1 MIVRVATRQTRDCT
15 PDSARTREIAPAF
28 GTAIE
33 KTLPANFSRQ
43 WKAMTAFF
51 VADLKVAASLPP
63 LDAMRQNPAPAGA
76 RLREKMR
83 QLMPEGAIDFG
94 GMMDK
99 LWV

>member
-1 MIVRVATRQTRDCT
+1 
-15 PDSARTREIAPAF
+15 
-28 GTAIE
+28 
-33 KTLPANFSRQ
+33 
-43 WKAMTAFF
+43 MTAFF